1 MLISAS
7 TIQADCGLSADIVI
21 VGAGPAGIVLALE
34 LEKSGLD
41 ILLIESGDLQI
52 SDAAQSLGEASH
64 FDPQFHAPMTE
75 CTRHQVGGTSTIWG
89 GRCVPYDPIDFDRRD
104 YIPHSTWP
112 IRYDDITPYF
122 QRACDYFLCGHSEF
136 SLHDIQEIAQ
146 KSIIPGLPDG
156 TVLTSALER
165 WCLPTNFGKEYLNAL
180 KQSQHIRLIYGLTCT
195 NIQLSNGSE
204 PHVTA
209 LQAKTLSR
217 KSIQLKAKHYV
228 LAGGALNTTRL
239 LLASNQQHPEG
250 IGNHSGLL
258 GRYYMGHLSGDIAT
272 VQFTTPPQKTIYGFD
287 RDIDQ
292 TYLRR
297 RFSFSQ
303 ALQQEKQLTN
313 TVAWLSTPRIDNPN
327 HGSGVLSFSYLTLS
341 SLLGQY
347 LTAKAIRKTF
357 IGQDVKQTYQAHLKN
372 VLRDL
377 GQTLTFVPQ
386 FGYQRYIAKR
396 KIPGL
401 FIYSA
406 SNEYTLHYH
415 AEQVP
420 NPDSRVTLSDETDE
434 LGMRRLNI
442 DLRYSDQDIE
452 SVVRAHRYWD
462 DYLKQHNCGY
472 LKYKTD
478 QREASVWEQASDG
491 FHQVGTTRMSEHPS
505 DDVVD
510 ANCKVHHL
518 ENLFIASSAVFVTSG
533 QANST
538 FMIVAFALRLAD
550 QLKTEMQG

>member
-1 MLISAS
+1 
-7 TIQADCGLSADIVI
+7 
-21 VGAGPAGIVLALE
+21 
-34 LEKSGLD
+34 
-41 ILLIESGDLQI
+41 
-52 SDAAQSLGEASH
+52 
-64 FDPQFHAPMTE
+64 
-75 CTRHQVGGTSTIWG
+75 
-89 GRCVPYDPIDFDRRD
+89 
-104 YIPHSTWP
+104 
-112 IRYDDITPYF
+112 
-122 QRACDYFLCGHSEF
+122 
-136 SLHDIQEIAQ
+136 
-146 KSIIPGLPDG
+146 LPDG

-165 WCLPTNFGKEYLNAL
+165 WCLPTNFGKEYLSAL
-180 KQSQHIRLIYGLTCT
+180 KQSQRIRLIYGLTCT
-195 NIQLSNGSE
+195 NIQLSDGSE

-217 KSIQLKAKHYV
+217 KIIQLKAKHYV

-303 ALQQEKQLTN
+303 AFQQEKQLTN

-357 IGQDVKQTYQAHLKN
+357 IGQDVKRTYQAHLKN

-434 LGMRRLNI
+434 LGMQRLNI

-478 QREASVWEQASDG
+478 QWEASVWEQASDG

-505 DDVVD
+505 DGVVD

-538 FMIVAFALRLAD
+538 FIAVLTRMKYRSVAQAY
-550 QLKTEMQG
+550 

>member
-1 MLISAS
+1 M
-7 TIQADCGLSADIVI
+7 
-21 VGAGPAGIVLALE
+21 
-34 LEKSGLD
+34 
-41 ILLIESGDLQI
+41 
-52 SDAAQSLGEASH
+52 
-64 FDPQFHAPMTE
+64 
-75 CTRHQVGGTSTIWG
+75 
-89 GRCVPYDPIDFDRRD
+89 
-104 YIPHSTWP
+104 
-112 IRYDDITPYF
+112 
-122 QRACDYFLCGHSEF
+122 
-136 SLHDIQEIAQ
+136 
-146 KSIIPGLPDG
+146 
-156 TVLTSALER
+156 LTSALER
-165 WCLPTNFGKEYLNAL
+165 WCLPTNFGKEYLSAL
-180 KQSQHIRLIYGLTCT
+180 KQSQRIRLIYGLTCT
-195 NIQLSNGSE
+195 NIQLSDGSE

-217 KSIQLKAKHYV
+217 KIIQLKAKHYV

-297 RFSFSQ
+297 RFAFSQ
-303 ALQQEKQLTN
+303 AFQQEKQLTN

-357 IGQDVKQTYQAHLKN
+357 IGQDIKRTYQAHLKN

-505 DDVVD
+505 DGVVD

-550 QLKTEMQG
+550 QLKTEVKI